1 MESYFMLPQ
10 TTEARQEIG
19 EQTLPLKV
27 GPAKRSRKAWIVLAV
42 AVIAVAALLISGIWS
57 RVKAS
62 ATLRAETAQ
71 AALPAVSVV
80 TPKQTAPAD
89 EIILPGNV
97 QPFITSP
104 IYSRTNGYLK
114 KWYFDIGAHV
124 KQGQLLAVIE
134 TPEVDQQ
141 LQQARSNLLTAQAN
155 LELASITKTR
165 YQGLLK
171 SNAVAQQ
178 DVDNAVGTYNANAAI
193 VEADKAAVEQYS
205 ALVSFE
211 KVYAP
216 FDGVIT
222 ARNTDIGDLI
232 NSGSSSNVKTDLFH
246 IAQPGKLRV
255 YVNVPE
261 EYSQGIKAGM
271 TADLSLAEFPGRK
284 FQGKLVRT
292 AEAINLTTRT
302 LLIEID
308 VDNPTGTLLTGS
320 YAEVHLAVP
329 TQAST
334 FLLPVNALIFRSEG
348 LRVASRE
355 KRESRALARDSRT
368 RFRQSDR
375 DRLRPQGGRSSH
387 CQPTRLH
394 RCRTGSP
401 DCSSHIAGGCQVK
414 RFRNIISG
422 GNSRHSLCLGTLLA
436 IVVLQFTA
444 CTVGPKYHPPVV
456 QAPAAYKEL
465 GDWKPAQP
473 NDQNLGGAWW
483 TIFNDS
489 QLNALE
495 DQINVGNQNLKAAEA
510 QFRQARAALRYNR
523 ADYYPTVTVA
533 PSATRTRV
541 SAHRPPATSIFDGIT
556 YNDFVLPFSVSYQAD
571 VWGRSS
577 KKRRVVSRTS
587 TSQCGRSGY
596 GQSEHARGSGR

>member
-1 MESYFMLPQ
+1 MSAQIEETQMED
-10 TTEARQEIG
+10 RQQIG
-19 EQTLPLKV
+19 GPTLPLNDV
-27 GPAKRSRKAWIVLAV
+27 GTGKHSRKSRLVLAIAVIVVLAV
-42 AVIAVAALLISGIWS
+42 LGSGIWS
-57 RVKAS
+57 RVRART
-62 ATLRAETAQ
+62 TLNTETAQ

-80 TPKQTAPAD
+80 SPKQTVPTD

-104 IYSRTNGYLK
+104 IYARTNGYLK

-171 SNAVAQQ
+171 SNAVSQQ
-178 DVDNAVGTYNANAAI
+178 DVDNAVGTFNANKAI

-232 NSGSSSNVKTDLFH
+232 NAGSSGGVKTDLFH
-246 IAQPGKLRV
+246 ISQPGKLRV

-261 EYSQGIKAGM
+261 EYSQGIKVGM

-284 FQGKLVRT
+284 FQGTLVRT
-292 AEAINLTTRT
+292 AEDINVTTRT

-308 VDNPTGTLLTGS
+308 VDNPKGTLLTGS

-334 FLLPVNALIFRSEG
+334 FLLPVNTLIFRTEG
-348 LRVASRE
+348 LRV
-355 KRESRALARDSRT
+355 
-368 RFRQSDR
+368 
-375 DRLRPQGGRSSH
+375 GV
-387 CQPTRLH
+387 
-394 RCRTGSP
+394 
-401 DCSSHIAGGCQVK
+401 VK
-414 RFRNIISG
+414 DG
-422 GNSRHSLCLGTLLA
+422 K
-436 IVVLQFTA
+436 VVLTA
-444 CTVGPKYHPPVV
+444 VTPGHDFGNQIEIVAGLKVEDQVIINPPDSIVSGQEVQIV
-456 QAPAAYKEL
+456 QATLP
-465 GDWKPAQP
+465 GDAK
-473 NDQNLGGAWW
+473 
-483 TIFNDS
+483 
-489 QLNALE
+489 
-495 DQINVGNQNLKAAEA
+495 
-510 QFRQARAALRYNR
+510 
-523 ADYYPTVTVA
+523 
-533 PSATRTRV
+533 
-541 SAHRPPATSIFDGIT
+541 
-556 YNDFVLPFSVSYQAD
+556 
-571 VWGRSS
+571 
-577 KKRRVVSRTS
+577 
-587 TSQCGRSGY
+587 
-596 GQSEHARGSGR
+596 